1 MIKDVTR
8 VFYLNLTS
16 IHSWRSVIGGS
27 VGVIDDI
34 GVLGLKTSG
43 DHAPSNE
50 TNDPGDT
57 EGIVA
62 AAGNEITGIE
72 L

>member
-1 MIKDVTR
+1 
-8 VFYLNLTS
+8 
-16 IHSWRSVIGGS
+16 
-27 VGVIDDI
+27 
-34 GVLGLKTSG
+34 LKTSG